1 MKKQLLLFTFI
12 IFYNTIKA
20 QAPPKVFED
29 WKTTSGTQNF
39 FYKNIVRTDRGD
51 VYVAGATV
59 NGNGNQDI
67 LVAKYNSSGEQE
79 WIQQYA
85 GAGNGIDFA
94 SDMVVSS
101 SYVYITGAVTNN
113 SITPETDVITMKLN
127 KSDGVVQFV
136 TTYLGSA
143 GLIDAGRAI
152 ILDGT
157 NTGVF
162 VTGIS
167 HNSNGDADAVSIRY
181 NDSGVEQWAQIY
193 NYSSG
198 LNDAG
203 FFARRGAGPSFNV
216 FGVVQ
221 TSMFGYQS
229 MLLRYSAS
237 TGSLTAITIGTAV
250 TTSSIEVVT
259 DAYINQNTTEVYLS
273 GSYSSSGQGTNFYVQ
288 KLDGVTLAPS
298 WTYTYDAN
306 GLDDVPSGIAVD
318 ASNNVYVTG
327 YTSHATTGR
336 NATLIK
342 LNSSGTQVWSQISTL
357 SGNDESN
364 DVIIDA
370 NNDIYITGYRAN
382 QQYGDKNYYTVK
394 YNSSGTKLWE
404 TETDGMSLND
414 VATNIALDTLNN
426 IVVTGQSE
434 TAPNQYN
441 YLTTKYVQM
450 DVRNP
455 IDFYSQPTNPRFGY
469 HQNRGQIQND
479 TGGVASEVLYYTHHQ
494 APEIYFEKDAFNY
507 VFAKIDTSVI
517 VLDTLERIRLSFV
530 NSNTNIKPYAY
541 GSKTY
546 PLNYFLG
553 HLDYPVTNVVGYDR
567 VVTKD
572 LYPNVDLHYY
582 SNANGFKY
590 YFVVHPRANLK
601 SAYMNIEGAIASFID
616 NDNLEIQGALGS
628 FTLKQPYAYINDPMA
643 MIQLA
648 LVGPVYWNDLGSNNY
663 SFSLPSYNT
672 SETLYIVV
680 ESLPQTTA
688 PVGST
693 ANLEYSTYY
702 GKTDND
708 IFNDI
713 RVASN
718 GDRYVVGNTSGGDFP
733 VTLGSITYNDARDAV
748 LLKYSVVKDS
758 LAFATFYGGGSNE
771 SGNTVDINSV
781 GDIFIG
787 GQTFSSGTS
796 GIPTQT
802 VSGGSNQTFNGM
814 ALAPSGAT
822 SGDGFIARF
831 NPNGDVLTWARY
843 YGGSQDDGI
852 NSIFIDNANN
862 LHFTGFA
869 RSTNITMVNAAQPNL
884 STGNSTVTIIDAIIG
899 KFNNN
904 NSLVYSTYLGGGATP
919 GTVSK
924 DEGKDITVDGSGN
937 AIIVGLTNSY
947 SFPAVNTTGN
957 SNTFYDNTIGGL
969 QDGFIARYSPTGTK
983 QFASYFG
990 GTDAF
995 GIDEITRVHYNAAKD
1010 EIYFA
1015 GQSNDTTSFPYVN
1028 LAGAFNLKRKA
1039 TNAAFIASMSGNL
1052 TKQWCTNYGKAASN
1066 FSVTGL
1072 ASDNAGI
1079 IYLTGQAKTNTLN
1092 YPVSAPLF
1100 TVYNDTILNADDGFV
1115 TIFTPKKDLF
1125 HAHYFGGTGNDYINN
1140 AYVGTNNKLYV
1151 VGNTGSS
1158 SGFPI
1163 AYNSNNIQF
1172 IDSIFGGGVGQN
1184 DGFITRFDMSA
1195 IQIIS
1200 VKETSKDELMLSVY
1214 PNPSTNGF
1222 VLDMKES
1229 DLKNVQAKVYSLTG
1243 QLITEQKITQILT
1256 QFYCE
1261 NWTSGVYLVNV
1272 NANGKLKTFK
1282 LIKN

>member
-1 MKKQLLLFTFI
+1 MKKQLLFYVLI
-12 IFYNTIKA
+12 IFYKTIIA
-20 QAPPKVFED
+20 QTPPKVFED

-39 FYKNIVRTDRGD
+39 FYKNIVRTDGGD

-67 LVAKYNSSGEQE
+67 LVAKYNSSGTQV

-113 SITPETDVITMKLN
+113 SITPETDVITMKFN
-127 KSDGVVQFV
+127 KSDGAVQFV
-136 TTYLGSA
+136 TTYTGSA
-143 GLIDAGRAI
+143 GLIDAGRSV
-152 ILDGT
+152 ILDPST
-157 NTGVF
+157 SSVLVTGVC
-162 VTGIS
+162 
-167 HNSNGDADAVSIRY
+167 HNSSGDADVVSIRY
-181 NDSGVEQWAQIY
+181 DDSGVQQWAQIY

-203 FFARRGAGPSFNV
+203 FFLRRGASSTFYV
-216 FGVVQ
+216 FGAVQ

-229 MLLRYSAS
+229 LLLRYSVP
-237 TGSLTAITIGTAV
+237 TGSLVAVTIGTAV
-250 TTSSIEVVT
+250 TTSSIEVVM
-259 DAYINQNTTEVYLS
+259 DAHINQTNADTYLTGAFS
-273 GSYSSSGQGTNFYVQ
+273 ATGQGTNFYVQ
-288 KLDGVTLAPS
+288 KLDGTSLVPA

-306 GLDDVPSGIAVD
+306 GLDDVATGIAVD

-327 YTSHATTGR
+327 YTSHSTTGR

-342 LNSSGTQVWSQISTL
+342 LNSSGTPVWSQISTL
-357 SGNDESN
+357 SGNDEAN
-364 DVIIDA
+364 DILMDA
-370 NNDIYITGYRAN
+370 NDDIYITGYRIN

-394 YNSSGTKLWE
+394 YNNSGTKLWE
-404 TETDGMSLND
+404 IETDGMSLND

-434 TAPNQYN
+434 TSSDQYN
-441 YLTTKYVQM
+441 YLTTKYVQQL
-450 DVRNP
+450 VTNP
-455 IDFYSQPTNPRFGY
+455 VDLYNEPTNPRFGY

-494 APEIYFEKDAFNY
+494 APEIYIEKNAFNY
-507 VFAKIDTSVI
+507 VFAKIDTSAI

-567 VVTKD
+567 VVTKN

-590 YFVVHPRANLK
+590 YFVVHEGANLK
-601 SAYMNIEGAIASFID
+601 SCKMNIDGAIATFID

-628 FTLKQPYAYINDPMA
+628 VTLKQPYAYNFDGTNTTT
-643 MIQLA
+643 LA
-648 LVGPVYWNDLGSNNY
+648 PTYWDDLGNNDY
-663 SFSLPSYNT
+663 RFSLPSYNT
-672 SETLYIVV
+672 SETLIIVV
-680 ESLPQTTA
+680 ENLPQAAA

-702 GKTDND
+702 GKADND

-718 GDRYVVGNTSGGDFP
+718 GDRYVVGNTNGGSFP
-733 VTLGSITYNDARDAV
+733 VENGVIPYSEGIDAV
-748 LLKYSVVKDS
+748 LLKYSVIKDS
-758 LAFATFYGGGSNE
+758 LVFATFYGGGGNE
-771 SGNTVDINSV
+771 FGNSV
-781 GDIFIG
+781 DVNSIGDIFIG
-787 GQTFSSGTS
+787 GQTFSSGTF
-796 GIPTQT
+796 GIPTRT
-802 VSGGSNQTFNGM
+802 VSNASNQTFNGM
-814 ALAPSGAT
+814 ALAPSG
-822 SGDGFIARF
+822 SSPGDGFIARF
-831 NPNGDVLTWARY
+831 SPNGNSLSWARY

-869 RSTNITMVNAAQPNL
+869 RSSNIAMENAAQPNL
-884 STGNSTVTIIDAIIG
+884 SSGNATNNTDAILG
-899 KFNNN
+899 KFNSSNA
-904 NSLVYSTYLGGGATP
+904 LVYSTYLGGGISAFLAT
-919 GTVSK
+919 K
-924 DEGKDITVDGSGN
+924 DEGRDITVDGSGN
-937 AIIVGLTNSY
+937 AIVVGTTDASNFPVMNS
-947 SFPAVNTTGN
+947 TGN
-957 SNTFYDNTIGGL
+957 TNTFYDFTLGGAR
-969 QDGFIARYSPTGTK
+969 DGFIARYSPTGTK
-983 QFASYFG
+983 QFACYFG
-990 GTDAF
+990 GADAF
-995 GIDEITRVHYNAAKD
+995 GIDEITRVNYNAAKD

-1079 IYLTGQAKTNTLN
+1079 IYLTGQAKSNTLN
-1092 YPVSAPLF
+1092 YPASTPTL
-1100 TVYNDTILNADDGFV
+1100 TVYQDTIRNADDGFV
-1115 TIFTPKKDLF
+1115 TIFTPQKNLF
-1125 HAHYFGGTGNDYINN
+1125 HAHYIGGTGNDYINN

-1151 VGNTGSS
+1151 VGNTASS
-1158 SGFPI
+1158 DYPV
-1163 AYNSNNIQF
+1163 AYNSVNIQY
-1172 IDSIFGGGVGQN
+1172 IDSAFGGGIGN
-1184 DGFITRFDMSA
+1184 DGFITRFDMSD

-1200 VKETSKDELMLSVY
+1200 VNEISKDDYSLSVY

-1222 VLDMKES
+1222 VLEMK
-1229 DLKNVQAKVYSLTG
+1229 DDDFKNTQAKVYNITG
-1243 QLITEQKITQILT
+1243 QLIVEQKITQSRT

-1261 NWTSGVYLVNV
+1261 SWSSGVYLINV

>member
-1 MKKQLLLFTFI
+1 MKKQLLFYVLV
-12 IFYNTIKA
+12 IFYKTIIA
-20 QAPPKVFED
+20 QTPPKVFED

-39 FYKNIVRTDRGD
+39 FYKNIVRTDGGD

-59 NGNGNQDI
+59 NGNGNQDV
-67 LVAKYNSSGEQE
+67 LVAKYNSSGTQE

-127 KSDGVVQFV
+127 KSDGAVQFV
-136 TTYLGSA
+136 TTYAGTA

-162 VTGIS
+162 VTGVC
-167 HNSNGDADAVSIRY
+167 HNSSGDADVVSIYY
-181 NDSGVEQWAQIY
+181 NDSGVQQWAQIY

-203 FFARRGAGPSFNV
+203 FFARRGTGPSFNV

-229 MLLRYSAS
+229 LSLRYSAS

-273 GSYSSSGQGTNFYVQ
+273 GSYSSTGQGTNFYIQ
-288 KLDGVTLAPS
+288 KLDGGTLAPS

-342 LNSSGTQVWSQISTL
+342 LNSSGTLVWSQISTL

-370 NNDIYITGYRAN
+370 NNDLYITGYRIN
-382 QQYGDKNYYTVK
+382 QQYGDKNYYTIK
-394 YNSSGTKLWE
+394 YNNSGTKLWE
-404 TETDGMSLND
+404 IETDGMSLND

-434 TAPNQYN
+434 INNGQYN
-441 YLTTKYVQM
+441 YLTTKYVELN
-450 DVRNP
+450 VKNP

-494 APEIYFEKDAFNY
+494 APEIYIEKNAFNY
-507 VFAKIDTSVI
+507 VFAKIDTSAI

-567 VVTKD
+567 LVTKD

-590 YFVVHPRANLK
+590 YFVIHEGANLK
-601 SAYMNIEGAIASFID
+601 SSYMNIEGAIATFID
-616 NDNLEIQGALGS
+616 NDNLEIQGGLGS
-628 FTLKQPYAYINDPMA
+628 VTLKQPYAYIYDPMS
-643 MIQLA
+643 INPLT

-663 SFSLPSYNT
+663 SFSIPSYNT

-680 ESLPQTTA
+680 ENLPQASA

-718 GDRYVVGNTSGGDFP
+718 GDRYVVGNTNGGSFP
-733 VTLGSITYNDARDAV
+733 VTPGVLYDYSDLRDAV
-748 LLKYSVVKDS
+748 ILKYSVMKDS
-758 LAFATFYGGGSNE
+758 LVFATFYGGAGDE
-771 SGNTVDINSV
+771 SGNSIDINSL
-781 GDIFIG
+781 GEIYIG
-787 GQTFSSGTS
+787 GQTFSSGAN
-796 GIPTQT
+796 GIPIEP
-802 VSGGSNQTFNGM
+802 VAGASNQTSNGM
-814 ALAPSGAT
+814 SINPSGA
-822 SGDGFIARF
+822 SPGDGFIARF
-831 NPNGDVLTWARY
+831 NPNGQGMTWSRY

-852 NSIFIDNANN
+852 NSIFIDNADN
-862 LHFTGFA
+862 LYFTGLA
-869 RSTNITMVNAAQPNL
+869 RSNNITMINAAQASL
-884 STGNSTVTIIDAIIG
+884 STGNATTNTDAILG
-899 KFNNN
+899 KFNSSNT
-904 NSLVYSTYLGGGATP
+904 LVYSTYFGGGTSQLSATRDV
-919 GTVSK
+919 GT
-924 DEGKDITVDGSGN
+924 DITVDGSGN
-937 AIIVGLTNSY
+937 VIVVGFTDCSNL
-947 SFPAVNTTGN
+947 PVNNATGN
-957 SNTFYDNTIGGL
+957 SNTFYKNSLGGL
-969 QDGFIARYSPTGTK
+969 RDGFIARYSPTGTK

-990 GTDAF
+990 GADAF
-995 GIDEITRVHYNAAKD
+995 GIDEITRVNYNAAKD

-1028 LAGAFNLKRKA
+1028 LSGGFNLKRKA
-1039 TNAAFIASMSGNL
+1039 TNAVFIASMSGNL

-1079 IYLTGQAKTNTLN
+1079 IYLTGQAKSNTLN
-1092 YPVSAPLF
+1092 YPASTPTL
-1100 TVYNDTILNADDGFV
+1100 TVYQDTIRNADDGFV
-1115 TIFTPKKDLF
+1115 TIFTPQKNLF
-1125 HAHYFGGTGNDYINN
+1125 HAHYIGGTGNDYINN
-1140 AYVGTNNKLYV
+1140 AYVGSNNKLYV
-1151 VGNTGSS
+1151 VGNTASS
-1158 SGFPI
+1158 DYPV
-1163 AYNSNNIQF
+1163 AYNSVNIQY
-1172 IDSIFGGGVGQN
+1172 IDSIFGGGTGQN

-1200 VKETSKDELMLSVY
+1200 VNETSKDDYSLSVY

-1222 VLDMKES
+1222 VLEMK
-1229 DLKNVQAKVYSLTG
+1229 DDDFKNTQAKVYNITG
-1243 QLITEQKITQILT
+1243 QLIVEQKITQSRT

-1261 NWTSGVYLVNV
+1261 SWSSGVYLINV